1 MTVTAGFASSAFAQ
15 RLRSEVEGEV
25 RFDDLT
31 RGLYSTDA
39 SIYQIR
45 PLGVVIPKT
54 AQSAVRAVQLCA
66 EMSVPLMARGGGTS
80 QCGQTVNDALVL
92 DCSKYLN
99 ALESVNLESM
109 TVTVQPGIVLD
120 RLNRLLK
127 KDGVFFPIDPSTASR
142 ATIGGMTANNS
153 SGARSIRYG
162 NMVHNVR
169 AIDGVL
175 QTGEPLDTARERLT
189 AALHTIADREADE
202 IAARFPKVLRRVGG
216 YNLDLIQ
223 PSTNDLVPILVG
235 SEGTL
240 AFFTQIDL
248 ALSRLPAH
256 SVLGIAQFPTFHA
269 AMDAAQHLVKTDP
282 VAVELIDRTMI
293 ELSREIPVFRPTMAK
308 FVQGE
313 PDAILLVEYTGEE
326 AAPLLRKLDE
336 LDDVMAGLGYPN
348 SVVKLVSKADQDEM
362 WTVRRAG
369 LDIMG
374 SMKGDAKPISI
385 IEDCAVPLEH
395 LAEYTGHLNEIFE
408 KYGTVGTFYAHAS
421 VGCLHVRPL
430 LNLKNDLDVSKLRLI
445 AEEAF
450 AYVREYKG
458 SHSGEHGDGIVRSEF
473 HEEMFGRRIV
483 AAFEEVKDTFDPA
496 GLLNPGKIVRAP
508 KMDDRALFRFGPAYE
523 TKGPQTVLDW
533 SDWGGLGGA
542 VEMCNS
548 NGACRKETGVMCP
561 SFMATSDE
569 KDVTR
574 GRATALRLAL
584 SGQLG
589 PDAFT
594 SDALYETLDL
604 CVGCKAC
611 KRECPTGVDMAR
623 MKTEFLYHYRR
634 KHGFRLKDRIVA
646 ALPRVAPF
654 ASKLAPVMNAL
665 AQLPFAKRA
674 LGFSDRRSVPRW
686 SNAPFAEQ
694 SPNGDVVLFVDTF
707 DRYFEPENAR
717 AALRV
722 LKAAGYTPILPAP
735 RGRPLC
741 CGRTYVSSGMLDEAR
756 TEMTR
761 TLDLLLPYAERGIP
775 IVGLEPS
782 CLLTF
787 RDEFEALLG
796 KRARPV
802 AAVSLLLEEFLAAE
816 ARAGRL
822 RLPLGPVPYAK
833 ALVHGHCHQKALGA
847 FPAVADVLKLI
858 PGLAVELIDSS
869 CCGMAGTFGYEE
881 AHFDI
886 SLKMAERSLLP
897 AVRAADAGTVIVA
910 DGTSCRHQ
918 IDDAVKREAVHV
930 VRVLERA
937 LI

>member
-1 MTVTAGFASSAFAQ
+1 MAVAAFESSDFAK
-15 RLRSEVEGEV
+15 RLGREVEGEV
-25 RFDDLT
+25 RFDALT
-31 RGLYSTDA
+31 CGLYSTDA
-39 SIYQIR
+39 SIYQMR

-54 AQSAVRAVQLCA
+54 TASAIRAVQICA
-66 EMSVPLMARGGGTS
+66 EMGVPLMARGGGTS
-80 QCGQTVNDALVL
+80 QCGQTVNEALIL

-99 ALESVNLESM
+99 ALERVDLESM
-109 TVTVQPGIVLD
+109 TATVQPGLVLD

-127 KDGVFFPIDPSTASR
+127 KDGVFFPVDPSTASR

-175 QTGEPLDTARERLT
+175 QTGEPLTQARDRL
-189 AALHTIADREADE
+189 AGALRAIADREAGE
-202 IAARFPKVLRRVGG
+202 IAARYPKVLRRVGG
-216 YNLDLIQ
+216 YNLDLIK
-223 PSTNDLVPILVG
+223 PTTTDLVPILVG

-240 AFFTQIDL
+240 AFFTQIDV

-256 SVLGIAQFPTFHA
+256 AVLGIAKFPTFYA

-293 ELSREIPVFRPTMAK
+293 ELSREIPIFRPTMEK
-308 FVQGE
+308 FVRGE
-313 PDAILLVEYTGEE
+313 PDSVLLVEYTGEE
-326 AAPLLRKLDE
+326 EAPLLRKLDE
-336 LDDVMAGLGYPN
+336 LDEVMASLGFPN
-348 SVVKLVSKADQDEM
+348 SVVKLRSKADQDEM

-395 LAEYTGHLNEIFE
+395 LAEYTAHLNEIFARHE
-408 KYGTVGTFYAHAS
+408 TVGTFYAHAS

-430 LNLKNDLDVSKLRLI
+430 LNLKNDLDVKKLRSI

-473 HEEMFGRRIV
+473 HEEMFGSRIV
-483 AAFEEVKDTFDPA
+483 RAFEEVKDIFDPS

-508 KMDDRALFRFGPAYE
+508 KMDDRHLFRFGPDYA
-523 TKGPQTVLDW
+523 TNAPATVLDW
-533 SDWGGLGGA
+533 SDWGGLAGA

-548 NGACRKETGVMCP
+548 NGACRKESGVMCP

-604 CVGCKAC
+604 CVSCKAC

-623 MKTEFLYHYRR
+623 MKTEFLYQYRR
-634 KHGFRLKDRIVA
+634 KHGFRIKDRIVA
-646 ALPRVAPF
+646 GLPRIAPL
-654 ASKLAPVMNAL
+654 ASRLAPLVNAV
-665 AQLPFAKRA
+665 ARLPFAKRA
-674 LGFSDRRSVPRW
+674 LGFSARRNVPRW
-686 SNAPFAEQ
+686 SSRPFAER
-694 SPNGDVVLFVDTF
+694 SATGDVVLFVDTF

-717 AALRV
+717 AAVRV
-722 LKAAGYTPILPAP
+722 LTAAGYKPILPTIH
-735 RGRPLC
+735 GRPLC
-741 CGRTYVSSGMLDEAR
+741 CGRTYVSSGMLDQAR
-756 TEMTR
+756 TEMQR
-761 TLDLLLPYAERGIP
+761 TVDVLLPYAAKGVP

-796 KRARPV
+796 NV
-802 AAVSLLLEEFLAAE
+802 AKPIAANAFLLEEFLARE
-816 ARAGRL
+816 SREGRL
-822 RLPLGPVPYAK
+822 RLPLRPVPYRR
-833 ALVHGHCHQKALGA
+833 ALVHGHCHQKAFGA
-847 FPAVADVLKLI
+847 FPAVVDVLKLI
-858 PGLAVELIDSS
+858 PELTVDVIDSS

-881 AHFDI
+881 SHIDV

-897 AVRAADAGTVIVA
+897 AIRAAENDTVIVA

-918 IDDAVKREAVHV
+918 IADGVSRDAIHV
-930 VRVLERA
+930 VRLLEQA
-937 LI
+937 LN

>member
-1 MTVTAGFASSAFAQ
+1 
-15 RLRSEVEGEV
+15 
-25 RFDDLT
+25 
-31 RGLYSTDA
+31 
-39 SIYQIR
+39 
-45 PLGVVIPKT
+45 
-54 AQSAVRAVQLCA
+54 
-66 EMSVPLMARGGGTS
+66 MARGGGTS
-80 QCGQTVNDALVL
+80 QCGQTVNEALIL

-99 ALESVNLESM
+99 ALEHIDLASM
-109 TVTVQPGIVLD
+109 TATVQPGIVLD

-162 NMVHNVR
+162 TMVHNVR

-175 QTGEPLDTARERLT
+175 QTGESLSSARPRLAGALRRIAARE
-189 AALHTIADREADE
+189 AGE

-216 YNLDLIQ
+216 YNLDLIDATG
-223 PSTNDLVPILVG
+223 SDVVPILVG

-240 AFFTQIDL
+240 AFFTQIEL
-248 ALSRLPAH
+248 ALSRLPDHA
-256 SVLGIAQFPTFHA
+256 VLGIAHFPTFYA

-293 ELSREIPVFRPTMAK
+293 ELSRELPVFRPTMDK
-308 FVQGE
+308 FVRGE
-313 PDAILLVEYTGEE
+313 PDAVLLVEYAGDDR
-326 AAPLLRKLDE
+326 AAVLGKLDE
-336 LDDVMAGLGYPN
+336 LDAVMAGLGFPD
-348 SVVKLVSKADQDEM
+348 SVVRLTSKNDQDEM

-374 SMKGDAKPISI
+374 SMKGEAKPISI

-395 LAEYTGHLNEIFE
+395 LAEYTSRLNEIFARH
-408 KYGTVGTFYAHAS
+408 GTVGTFYAHAS

-430 LNLKNDLDVSKLRLI
+430 LNLKNDLDVKKLRPI

-473 HEEMFGRRIV
+473 HEEMFGRRLV
-483 AAFEEVKDTFDPA
+483 QAFEEVKDTFDPA

-508 KMDDRALFRFGPAYE
+508 KMDDRSLFRFGPDYLTRA
-523 TKGPQTVLDW
+523 PQTVLDW
-533 SDWGGLGGA
+533 SEWGGLGGA

-548 NGACRKETGVMCP
+548 NGACRKESGVMCP
-561 SFMATSDE
+561 SFMATADE

-604 CVGCKAC
+604 CVSCKAC

-623 MKTEFLYHYRR
+623 MKTEFLYHYRT
-634 KHGFRLKDRIVA
+634 KYGFRIKDRVVA
-646 ALPRVAPF
+646 HLPHF
-654 ASKLAPVMNAL
+654 APVAGRMAPVLNTVARS
-665 AQLPFAKRA
+665 AAAKRS
-674 LGFSDRRSVPRW
+674 LGFSARRSMPRW
-686 SNAPFAEQ
+686 STRPFAEAA
-694 SPNGDVVLFVDTF
+694 SEGDVLLFVDTF
-707 DRYFEPENAR
+707 SRYFEPENAR
-717 AALRV
+717 AAMRV
-722 LKAAGYTPILPAP
+722 LRAAGYRPFLPAAP
-735 RGRPLC
+735 AGRPLC
-741 CGRTYVSSGMLDEAR
+741 CGRTFVSSGMLDEAR
-756 TEMTR
+756 SEMER
-761 TLDLLLPYAERGIP
+761 TLAVLLPYAERGIP

-796 KRARPV
+796 KRAGAV
-802 AAVSLLLEEFLAAE
+802 AKMSLLLEEFLARE
-816 ARAGRL
+816 ARESRL
-822 RLPLGPVPYAK
+822 RLALRPTSYRK
-833 ALVHGHCHQKALGA
+833 ALIHGHCHQKAFGA
-847 FPAVADVLKLI
+847 FPAAIEVLNLV
-858 PGLAVELIDSS
+858 PELTVEAIDSS
-869 CCGMAGTFGYEE
+869 CCGMAGTFGYDA
-881 AHFDI
+881 AHFDV
-886 SLKMAERSLLP
+886 SMKMAERTLLP
-897 AVRAADAGTVIVA
+897 AIRRAGPDTIVVA

-918 IDDAVKREAVHV
+918 IADGAAREALHV
-930 VRVLERA
+930 VRVLEDA
-937 LI
+937 LAL